1 MRNPFGGLV
10 AALNGEQRA
19 DPALSLQGW
28 LEMLTSFS
36 YNGVQYTLPGAKEE
50 EVADY
55 TSLTRGAYKSDGVV
69 FACMDVRSK
78 LFSEARFQ
86 FRRIRNGRPGELFG
100 TADLEILEVP
110 WPGGTTG
117 DLLMRMIQYADLAGN
132 AFVVRRNG
140 GVALLRPDWVDIVTG
155 TNETD
160 DTDADAWSP
169 DAVVVGYVYHPGG
182 RNSPRPKETFLA
194 AQVAHFAPIP
204 DPEARFRGM
213 SWLTPIVREIMADK
227 AATLHKEQFFENAA
241 TPNMKVKFDV
251 ESVEKMRPWIELF
264 RENHEGA
271 SNAYKTLFLNAAADA
286 TPIGHNFKEMEFKVT
301 QGAGETR
308 IAAAAGTPPVIVGL
322 SEGLAAATY
331 SNYALAM
338 RRFAD
343 MTMRPLWR
351 NVSASLA
358 PIVNVP
364 SGAELWYDDRDV
376 PALADDG
383 TSKAEIL
390 STNAST
396 LHTLISAGFE
406 PDSAIDAVTA
416 GDLTKLVHTGLY
428 SVQLQPAGSVTQ
440 GKGALVA
447 GTIVPEAQPQTNGAP
462 PPEPVPA

>member
-1 MRNPFGGLV
+1 MRLSLRRRRELV
-10 AALNGEQRA
+10 EQRV
-19 DPALSLQGW
+19 DPALSVQSFYEL
-28 LEMLTSFS
+28 LTSFS
-36 YNGVQYTLPGAKEE
+36 YNGVQYTLPGDKQEQIQ
-50 EVADY
+50 DY
-55 TSLTRGAYKSDGVV
+55 QSLTRGAYKSDSVV

-86 FRRIRNGRPGELFG
+86 FRQIRNGRPGELFG
-100 TADLEILEVP
+100 TSELEILEVP
-110 WPGGTTG
+110 WPNGTTG

-132 AFVVRRNG
+132 AFVVRRPT

-155 TNETD
+155 APGAD
-160 DTDADAWSP
+160 SDAWSP

-182 RNSPRPKETFLA
+182 RSSSRPAETFLPA
-194 AQVAHFAPIP
+194 EVAHFAPIP

-213 SWLTPIVREIMADK
+213 SWLTPVIREIMADK
-227 AATLHKEQFFENAA
+227 AGTLHKQQFFENAA
-241 TPNMKVKFDV
+241 TPNLVVKFDLD
-251 ESVEKMRPWIELF
+251 SVEKMRPWIELF
-264 RENHEGA
+264 RENHEGSA
-271 SNAYKTLFLNAAADA
+271 NAYKTLFLNAGTDA
-286 TPIGHNFKEMEFKVT
+286 TAIGHTFQEMEFKVT

-331 SNYALAM
+331 SNYGLAM

-343 MTMRPLWR
+343 VTMRPLWR
-351 NVSASLA
+351 NVAASLA

-383 TSKAEIL
+383 TQKAQIL
-390 STNAST
+390 ATNTST
-396 LHTLISAGFE
+396 LHTLVSAGFE
-406 PDSAIDAVTA
+406 PDSAIDAVIS
-416 GDLTKLVHTGLY
+416 GDLTKLEHTGLY

-447 GTIVPEAQPQTNGAP
+447 GVVAPENQSAPPAAPSTNGAGA
-462 PPEPVPA
+462 PVPA

>member
-1 MRNPFGGLV
+1 MRNPFRRRSEL
-10 AALNGEQRA
+10 EQRV
-19 DPALSLQGW
+19 DPALSLQAYYE
-28 LEMLTSFS
+28 LLTTFS
-36 YNGVQYTLPGAKEE
+36 YNGVQYTLPGDKQEE
-50 EVADY
+50 IHDY
-55 TSLTRGAYKSDGVV
+55 QSLTRGAYKSDGVV

-86 FRRIRNGRPGELFG
+86 FRQIRNGRPGELFG
-100 TADLEILEVP
+100 TADLELLEVP

-132 AFVVRRNG
+132 AFVVRQPN

-155 TNETD
+155 AAGA
-160 DTDADAWSP
+160 DADAWSP
-169 DAVVVGYVYHPGG
+169 DAVVIGYVYHPGG
-182 RNSPRPKETFLA
+182 RTSPRPAQTFLA
-194 AQVAHFAPIP
+194 SEVAHFAPIP

-213 SWLTPIVREIMADK
+213 SWLTPIIREIMADK

-241 TPNMKVKFDV
+241 TPNLVVKFDLD
-251 ESVEKMRPWIELF
+251 SVEKMRPWIELF

-271 SNAYKTLFLNAAADA
+271 SNAYRTLFLNAGTDA
-286 TPIGHNFKEMEFKVT
+286 TAIGHTFQEMEFKVT

-331 SNYALAM
+331 SNYGLAM

-343 MTMRPLWR
+343 VTMRPLWR
-351 NVSASLA
+351 NVAASLA
-358 PIVNVP
+358 PIVSVP

-383 TSKAEIL
+383 TAKAQIL
-390 STNAST
+390 STNVST
-396 LHTLISAGFE
+396 LHTLVSAGFE
-406 PDSAIDAVTA
+406 PDSAIDAVIA
-416 GDLTKLVHTGLY
+416 GDLTKLEHTGLY

-447 GTIVPEAQPQTNGAP
+447 GVVAPENPPPAAPTNGAGA
-462 PPEPVPA
+462 PVPA